1 MTITTIVTF
10 KTIKTK
16 TLRFADIPLEN
27 FACPPEIIAA
37 SRYVEANIGD
47 NDGGDDWNVGDGVD
61 GGDDGNKICGGDD
74 DKEIC
79 GGDDG
84 GDCDLDEDCVGGS
97 GNGAL

>member
-1 MTITTIVTF
+1 M
-10 KTIKTK
+10 K

-47 NDGGDDWNVGDGVD
+47 NDGGDVGNGGDEKCGGDGNDGDNYEDDGD
-61 GGDDGNKICGGDD
+61 GGDDGN
-74 DKEIC
+74 EIC

-84 GDCDLDEDCVGGS
+84 GGDGNSNRDEDRVGGS
-97 GNGAL
+97 SSGA